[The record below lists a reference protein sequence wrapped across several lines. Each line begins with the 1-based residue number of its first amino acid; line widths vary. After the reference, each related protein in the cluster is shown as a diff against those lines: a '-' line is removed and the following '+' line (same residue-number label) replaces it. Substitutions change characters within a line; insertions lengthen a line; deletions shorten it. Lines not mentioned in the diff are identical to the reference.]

1 MRISLIVAVS
11 ANNVIG
17 VNGELPWRLSEDL
30 KRFKAITMGKPMIMG
45 RATYDSIGVALPG
58 RRSIVLTRQANF
70 LAAGCDVVAS
80 PEQALAIA
88 GDVNEIMIIGGSEIY
103 ALFLPMAER
112 IYLTRILANIAGD
125 TFFPDLDTSDWDVI
139 ESQEFAADDQEPG
152 FSFECWQRRAEPVS
166 QDAAARID

>member
-17 VNGELPWRLSEDL
+17 ANGKLPWHLSADL

-45 RATYDSIGVALPG
+45 RATYDSIGMALPG
-58 RRSIVLTRQANF
+58 RRSIVMTRQPTF
-70 LAAGCDVVAS
+70 EAAGCDVVAS

-88 GDVNEIMIIGGSEIY
+88 GDLDEVMVIGGSKIY

-112 IYLTRILANIAGD
+112 IYLTRVHANIAGD
-125 TFFPDLDTSDWDVI
+125 TFFPDLDTKDWDII
-139 ESQEFAADDQEPG
+139 ELQDFAADGQEPG
-152 FSFECWQRRAEPVS
+152 FSFECWQRRECP
-166 QDAAARID
+166 RE